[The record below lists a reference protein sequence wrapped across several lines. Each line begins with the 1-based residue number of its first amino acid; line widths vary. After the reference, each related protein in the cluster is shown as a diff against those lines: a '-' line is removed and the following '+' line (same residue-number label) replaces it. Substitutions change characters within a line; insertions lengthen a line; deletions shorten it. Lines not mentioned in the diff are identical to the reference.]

1 METKAKILLI
11 DDDPDY
17 LFATRAILETGPY
30 QIEEAFG
37 GEEGLAK
44 VDEVKP
50 DLIILDVMMP
60 DIDGY
65 RVCKMLKE
73 NSRWK
78 SIPVLLL
85 TAVVQ
90 NLKTTSYTHEMGMLT
105 DADDFLD
112 KPVDPTV
119 LLKFVEN
126 ILARPK

>member
-1 METKAKILLI
+1 MEKRARILLI

-17 LFATRAILETGPY
+17 VSATKAILETGPY
-30 QIEEAFG
+30 DIEEAYG

-44 VDEVKP
+44 VDNVRP

-65 RVCKMLKE
+65 KVCQMLKE

-85 TAVVQ
+85 TAVVK
-90 NLKTTSYTHEMGMLT
+90 NLRSTRYTHEMGMLT

-112 KPVDPTV
+112 KPVDPSV

-126 ILARPK
+126 ILSRPK